1 MKIRKISKRSSAS
14 GSNVTIS
21 DKFLI
26 KNVVNNLATSLQDLT
41 TYFRKNQN
49 LYLKS
54 IIFSDTFKEIQ
65 ARKERSNMLYDT
77 SQYSTSSALM
87 TEEVYDYDEDDNVMI
102 NYYVGIITI
111 RMKTFLQRA
120 AKFLDKYL

>member
-54 IIFSDTFKEIQ
+54 IIFSDTSINQ
-65 ARKERSNMLYDT
+65 
-77 SQYSTSSALM
+77 LM
-87 TEEVYDYDEDDNVMI
+87 Y
-102 NYYVGIITI
+102 
-111 RMKTFLQRA
+111 
-120 AKFLDKYL
+120 KF

>member
-1 MKIRKISKRSSAS
+1 MKIRKISKRSTTS

-41 TYFRKNQN
+41 IYFRKNQN

-54 IIFSDTFKEIQ
+54 ITFSDTSINQ
-65 ARKERSNMLYDT
+65 
-77 SQYSTSSALM
+77 LM
-87 TEEVYDYDEDDNVMI
+87 Y
-102 NYYVGIITI
+102 
-111 RMKTFLQRA
+111 
-120 AKFLDKYL
+120 KFNPLFN

>member
-1 MKIRKISKRSSAS
+1 
-14 GSNVTIS
+14 
-21 DKFLI
+21 
-26 KNVVNNLATSLQDLT
+26 
-41 TYFRKNQN
+41 
-49 LYLKS
+49 
-54 IIFSDTFKEIQ
+54 
-65 ARKERSNMLYDT
+65 MLYDT